1 MIAGCQCDDTGAA
14 VHVWLCARRCLPPRT
29 CCHAHRSAARQL
41 SHHMPPPTCP
51 PDAGPERPGPFNRD
65 CLVTLDATATNIAPV
80 VTATT
85 DVPTWG
91 NEPHHVS
98 CGHAVRQ
105 APPGRGS
112 NDPACVHCSML
123 PPPASAAQLL
133 PPAAPRSPACWPAAA
148 PQPPPSYC
156 SPAIRL
162 LLAVLLQV
170 GFTSATAQDVLL
182 AGGLFSYR
190 PNPLRFKFR
199 ATPDIYMF
207 DTSNSEAAGTDA
219 ATPKFTGVSLQGKR

>member
-112 NDPACVHCSML
+112 NDPVCVHCSML
-123 PPPASAAQLL
+123 PPPASAASCCSPVTRLL
-133 PPAAPRSPACWPAAA
+133 ASCCSPAAA
-148 PQPPPSYC
+148 QLLLPSRRPATAPRPSACFWPCCYRWALPAQQLRMCCWLAAC
-156 SPAIRL
+156 SP
-162 LLAVLLQV
+162 
-170 GFTSATAQDVLL
+170 
-182 AGGLFSYR
+182 
-190 PNPLRFKFR
+190 
-199 ATPDIYMF
+199 
-207 DTSNSEAAGTDA
+207 TDP
-219 ATPKFTGVSLQGKR
+219 TR